1 MEQEAN
7 NVLEQVHSTHS
18 NAIIEWIN
26 TTLNNWGCSAETADL
41 VDEWILLF
49 MIVILA
55 IVIDLTLRHV
65 VLRLARKIVQRT
77 KASWDDMLFEHNVLA
92 RMCRIAIPITL
103 YALVPLAFPKGDEA
117 GLLTTVIT
125 RGIEVYIVIA
135 FVRFFNSV
143 LKMVFEI
150 ADKCPSLHGRPI
162 KGLMQ
167 TGQVLT
173 ILIAAI
179 LIIAIIIDKSPAMLL
194 TGLGASAAVL
204 MLIFQNSILGL
215 VAGIQ
220 LSANKML
227 KVGDWISMPKHGVDG
242 TVEEVALTTVKIR
255 SWDNTLQTIPPSL
268 LINEPFDN
276 WQAMFDAGGRRIK
289 RSLNIDMTSVKFA
302 DAEFLARV
310 TSSKSMADLLE
321 SIAATNIEGQT
332 STNLDLFMRA
342 LNRYIANHPRV
353 NHNMISMVRQ
363 LQPTQW
369 GLPIELYC
377 FSADTRWVY
386 YETLQAEIISYVVA
400 LAPMFELKVY
410 QAPSSYDVKA

>member
-1 MEQEAN
+1 MEQVAN
-7 NVLEQVHSTHS
+7 NVAEQVHSTHS

-150 ADKCPSLHGRPI
+150 ADKRPSLHGRPI

-255 SWDNTLQTIPPSL
+255 AWDNTLQTIPPNL

-321 SIAATNIEGQT
+321 SIAPTNIEGQT

>member
-1 MEQEAN
+1 MEQVAN
-7 NVLEQVHSTHS
+7 NVAEQVHSTHS

-150 ADKCPSLHGRPI
+150 ADKRPSLHGRPI

-255 SWDNTLQTIPPSL
+255 AWDNTLQTIPPNL

-321 SIAATNIEGQT
+321 SIAPTNIEGQT

-342 LNRYIANHPRV
+342 LNRYIANHPHV